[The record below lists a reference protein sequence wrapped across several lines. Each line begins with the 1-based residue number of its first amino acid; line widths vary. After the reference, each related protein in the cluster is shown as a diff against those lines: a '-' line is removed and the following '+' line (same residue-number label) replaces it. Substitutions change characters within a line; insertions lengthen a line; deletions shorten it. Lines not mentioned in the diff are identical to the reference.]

1 MSSERA
7 LFRSEV
13 LFYIQNNV
21 ACVPRDIIIS
31 TLCGFFN
38 EDEIV
43 EAKNV
48 LFAVAAA
55 TEANESLPR
64 HRVRRGDGR
73 QRADAGDILEL
84 WEALDSGKA
93 DLPVFV
99 AADQKRIPPITV
111 SDSDVC
117 VMSVSMMEMKVQLKE
132 LAKSQQ
138 QLADTIKGM
147 QRKLFESTKSAI
159 SEAINSSQEFPPI
172 VHAAN
177 ESPTVQVNS
186 ASWSTLA
193 EEVAASGGIRT
204 QVSKTNASTS
214 YGRKTLILRGKR
226 VTPVSGEVGSVKA
239 IPRRITAFVGRLHSE
254 TTEESLKNFLLDAG
268 FQSPYCRKLV
278 DKNNKFKTA
287 AFMVSCDSS
296 CRDLFYNESS
306 WPAGCELRDW
316 IFYNRENKP
325 EPAAT

>member
-1 MSSERA
+1 M
-7 LFRSEV
+7 
-13 LFYIQNNV
+13 
-21 ACVPRDIIIS
+21 PRDIIIS

-147 QRKLFESTKSAI
+147 QQKLFESTKSAI

-172 VHAAN
+172 VRAAN

-214 YGRKTLILRGKR
+214 D
-226 VTPVSGEVGSVKA
+226 A
-239 IPRRITAFVGRLHSE
+239 D
-254 TTEESLKNFLLDAG
+254 TT
-268 FQSPYCRKLV
+268 
-278 DKNNKFKTA
+278 
-287 AFMVSCDSS
+287 
-296 CRDLFYNESS
+296 
-306 WPAGCELRDW
+306 W
-316 IFYNRENKP
+316 
-325 EPAAT
+325 